1 MQKYN
6 HKYKKYYN
14 GYQLSCIIN
23 VIIIIIIFFFF
34 FFFTM
39 AAIVTV
45 ERD

>member
-14 GYQLSCIIN
+14 GYQLLCIIN
-23 VIIIIIIFFFF
+23 VIIIIIIIIIII
-34 FFFTM
+34 TVTV